1 MKDMPKRWAYKH
13 GAYYY
18 RPRPEERDQFEGK
31 SWYRLGKSYGEALR
45 AFANIQDIQVSDKM
59 ASIIDRYSTEV
70 LPQRSISTQNGYQV
84 ALRRLRSGMGHN
96 TVMSITPKFVYQY
109 LDALAKAKGMSVAN
123 TDLKVLNQVLNA
135 AVRWGII
142 ERNPLKGTVKYF
154 GKRDGLKKER
164 DRYVEDWELAAWQS
178 VATPQQR
185 AFAAIVMLTGIRK
198 GDCLSIMEAHITDET
213 LTVHVSKN
221 SRPVVFEMTK
231 ALRAAIEQARAC
243 KPAPSL
249 YLLPNRFGRCQI
261 SPSGKSQP
269 FDDKW
274 RQTMRKAIKETD
286 LEEAF
291 TRHDLRA
298 KVGSDAEDE
307 RRAQELLDH
316 TDPSITRQ
324 HYRRKKRTIR
334 PVK

>member
-18 RPRPEERDQFEGK
+18 RPRESERHCFDDK
-31 SWYRLGKSYGEALR
+31 SWYRLGRTYSEALH
-45 AFANIQDIQVSDKM
+45 AFARLQDLELSEKL
-59 ASIIDRYSTEV
+59 ASVIDRYKVDV
-70 LPQRSISTQNGYQV
+70 LSQRSASTQNGYTV
-84 ALRRLRSGMGHN
+84 ALRRLRSGLGHN
-96 TVMSITPKFVYQY
+96 PVAAITPKTVYRY
-109 LDALAKAKGMSVAN
+109 MDALSKAKGMSVAN

-135 AVRWGII
+135 AVRWGLV
-142 ERNPLKGTVKYF
+142 ERNVIKGAVKYF
-154 GKRDGLKKER
+154 GKRDGLKKQR

-185 AFAAIVMLTGIRK
+185 AFAAIVMLTGVRK
-198 GDCLSIMEAHITDET
+198 GDCLNIMEAHITDDT

-221 SRPVVFEMTK
+221 GRPVVFEMTQ
-231 ALRAAIEQARAC
+231 ALKAAIEQARAC

-249 YLLPNRFGRCQI
+249 YLLPNRLGGCQV

-269 FDDKW
+269 FDEKW
-274 RQTMRKAIKETD
+274 RKTMRKAIEETD
-286 LEEAF
+286 LEEPF

-316 TDPSITRQ
+316 SDPSITRQ